1 MALSACAPAVPPRP
15 ALSLAPSLL
24 TCRSEPAVPDLTED
38 AVLMTWIVDVIEAG
52 EDCRSRLARV
62 REVIGPVDRE

>member
-1 MALSACAPAVPPRP
+1 M
-15 ALSLAPSLL
+15 
-24 TCRSEPAVPDLTED
+24 PDLTED

-52 EDCRSRLARV
+52 EDCRSRLSRV